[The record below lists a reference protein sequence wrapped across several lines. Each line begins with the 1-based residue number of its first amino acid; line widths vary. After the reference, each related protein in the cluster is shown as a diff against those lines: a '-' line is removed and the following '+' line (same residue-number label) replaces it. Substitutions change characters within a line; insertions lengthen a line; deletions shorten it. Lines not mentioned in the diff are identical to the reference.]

1 VAFTIT
7 EFDGVDH
14 ASSGED
20 VLLTPTITAR
30 KLAPASEMARRLM
43 LTIVVWA
50 LYVPHLAIL
59 KLLGPCLGPRWA
71 RTAGRLHW
79 LLTFVGAQRSVRA
92 TLERMYPNFRSD
104 LSVRTILRKH
114 LELKHE
120 CFARTKLF
128 NQQLLD
134 GDNDGIV
141 WEVDPAVANRVQQ
154 IRASG
159 QGLIIVGF
167 HFGFFRLSATQL
179 CRIFPGCD
187 AVHLSHR
194 IAHYEHET
202 MGYVA
207 QMALERALMADE
219 RSGARMH
226 YIENDTSMVR
236 IYRLLLDGQAVAV
249 AADGAIAK
257 DFVDVPFFDGR
268 LRLPCGWAR
277 LAAATRS
284 HVLFLADSQI
294 DYRSRKVRLFDCT
307 PTVDDSSDG
316 IQRAVSQAA
325 RVLEELIRGEPWSWH
340 PWQRLQLETA
350 DDGSPL
356 WAITELGRE
365 NRRTRDRVQAS
376 CSATAK
382 NRAARPT
389 SSQAIADP
397 VEFASHRNGGTT
409 MHDDEN
415 TSTTRRKSGDSR
427 SSARR
432 VAIVANS
439 FTPYRIYVHQR
450 IVREVPEV
458 ELWTVMTH
466 GNSYNRWQGLEPPEE
481 IRPLNFGHGEPTIEQ
496 TKLRFALR
504 EWRKFGRIIP
514 WLDEHQIDAVICQG
528 FGDVGRLRLLRWCH
542 RHGIPCF
549 LTADCNIWG
558 DVRPGPKR
566 ALKHLVVG
574 QAIRWSSGVMPCGEY
589 GRLLFKRYGATRD
602 RTFMFP
608 LISDL
613 ELFGHAPSDA
623 VRQVQQEYDL
633 DPQRRRIVYCGRMMQ
648 VKRPD
653 LTVSAFVALADERP
667 DWDLVFVGDGTL
679 REATVASIPPRLRE
693 RVKWLGLVHDTA
705 RLASIFSLCDVL
717 VLPSDK
723 EPWGM
728 VLIEAAAAG
737 LALVTTDIVGASPEL
752 VSDGENGR
760 VFRPGDLK
768 AFIDAL
774 RDVTQP
780 DRIDDTK
787 ANSRRV
793 LARWMAESD
802 PVDGFRAAMA
812 SCGLIPRRPQP
823 IVPSQVADPILAT
836 MQDADKVAI
845 EA

>member
-7 EFDGVDH
+7 EVDEVDH
-14 ASSGED
+14 ASGSQD
-20 VLLTPTITAR
+20 ALLAPAPTAR
-30 KLAPASEMARRLM
+30 KFALAGEIARRLM
-43 LTIVVWA
+43 FTMVVWA

-59 KLLGPCLGPRWA
+59 KLLGPRLGPRWA
-71 RTAGRLHW
+71 RTVGRLHW
-79 LLTFVGAQRSVRA
+79 LLTFVGAQQAVRTA
-92 TLERMYPNFRSD
+92 FERMYTNFRTD
-104 LSVRTILRKH
+104 LSLRTVLRKH

-128 NQQLLD
+128 NSQQLT
-134 GDNDGIV
+134 GANDGIA
-141 WEVDPAVANRVQQ
+141 WEVEPAIASGVQQ

-179 CRIFPGCD
+179 SQIFPGCD

-202 MGYVA
+202 MGRVA

-226 YIENDTSMVR
+226 YIENDSSMVR
-236 IYRLLLDGQAVAV
+236 IYRLLVDGEAVAV
-249 AADGAIAK
+249 AADGAFAK
-257 DFVDVPFFDGR
+257 DFMDVPFFDGK

-294 DYRSRKVRLFDCT
+294 DCRRRKVRLFECA
-307 PTVDDSSDG
+307 PAVDESPNG
-316 IQRAVSQAA
+316 IRRAVSQAA
-325 RVLEELIRGEPWSWH
+325 QVLQELIREEPWSWH
-340 PWQRLQLETA
+340 PWQRLQFETA
-350 DDGSPL
+350 DDGTPL
-356 WAITELGRE
+356 WVIAELGRE
-365 NRRTRDRVQAS
+365 NRPKQERIRDSRLAPV
-376 CSATAK
+376 TY
-382 NRAARPT
+382 RAAR
-389 SSQAIADP
+389 SASGKAIADP
-397 VEFASHRNGGTT
+397 TAFASYRNGGTT
-409 MHDDEN
+409 MHHYEG
-415 TSTTRRKSGDSR
+415 TSTRRRIGGDSR
-427 SSARR
+427 SGARR

-450 IVREVPEV
+450 IVRDVPEV
-458 ELWTVMTH
+458 ELWTLMTH

-504 EWRKFGRIIP
+504 EWRKFGRIIR
-514 WLDEHQIDAVICQG
+514 WIEEHQIEAVICQG
-528 FGDVGRLRLLRWCH
+528 FGDVGRLRLVRWC
-542 RHGIPCF
+542 RRRGIPCF

-589 GRLLFKRYGATRD
+589 GRLLFERYGATRD
-602 RTFMFP
+602 KTFMFP
-608 LISDL
+608 LISNL
-613 ELFGHAPSDA
+613 ELFGHAPSEA
-623 VRQVQQEYDL
+623 LRQVQQEYGL
-633 DPQRRRIVYCGRMMQ
+633 DSARRRMLYCGRMMQ

-667 DWDLVFVGDGTL
+667 DWDLVFVGGGAL
-679 REATVASIPPRLRE
+679 REATAASVPPRLRE
-693 RVKWLGLVHDTA
+693 RVKWLGLVHDTT
-705 RLASIFSLCDVL
+705 RLASIFALCDVL

-760 VFRPGDLK
+760 VFRPGDLN

-780 DRIDDTK
+780 DRIDETK

-793 LARWMAESD
+793 LARWMAQSD
-802 PVDGFRAAMA
+802 PVAGFRAAMQ
-812 SCGLIPRRPQP
+812 SCGLIPRQPQP
-823 IVPSQVADPILAT
+823 AAPIVAAGPIPPV
-836 MQDADKVAI
+836 MQEADKVAI

>member
-1 VAFTIT
+1 MAFTVT
-7 EFDGVDH
+7 EIDGVDR
-14 ASSGED
+14 ASCGEED
-20 VLLTPTITAR
+20 LLTLRGR
-30 KLAPASEMARRLM
+30 KLTLSETARRLM
-43 LTIVVWA
+43 LTVVVWA

-59 KLLGPCLGPRWA
+59 KILGPRLGPRWA
-71 RTAGRLHW
+71 RTVGRLHW
-79 LLTFVGAQRSVRA
+79 LLTFVGAQRPARA
-92 TLERMYPNFRSD
+92 ALEKMHASFRTD
-104 LSVRTILRKH
+104 LPLRTILRKH

-128 NQQLLD
+128 NQQLPT
-134 GDNDGIV
+134 GASDGIV
-141 WEVDPAVANRVQQ
+141 WDVDPAVASRVQQ
-154 IRASG
+154 LRASG

-179 CRIFPGCD
+179 SHIFPGCD

-202 MGYVA
+202 MGRVA
-207 QMALERALMADE
+207 QMALERALVADE

-226 YIENDTSMVR
+226 YIENDSSMVR

-249 AADGAIAK
+249 AADGAFAK
-257 DFVDVPFFDGR
+257 DFVDVPFFDGKM
-268 LRLPCGWAR
+268 RLPCGWAR

-284 HVLFLADSQI
+284 HVLFLADSEI
-294 DYRSRKVRLFDCT
+294 DYQRRKVRLFDCA
-307 PTVDDSSDG
+307 PAVDNSPDG
-316 IQRAVSQAA
+316 IRRAVSQAA
-325 RVLEELIRGEPWSWH
+325 RVLEELIRSEPWSWH
-340 PWQRLQLETA
+340 PWQRLHFETA
-350 DDGSPL
+350 NDGAPL
-356 WAITELGRE
+356 RVITELGRK
-365 NRRTRDRVQAS
+365 NRRRRESIRAAHSST
-376 CSATAK
+376 AT
-382 NRAARPT
+382 NRAARGN
-389 SSQAIADP
+389 SSAAIA
-397 VEFASHRNGGTT
+397 ERAAFASHRNGGTT
-409 MHDDEN
+409 MHLDE
-415 TSTTRRKSGDSR
+415 TTPARQGRGADLLSGP
-427 SSARR
+427 RR

-458 ELWTVMTH
+458 ELWTLMTH

-496 TKLRFALR
+496 TNLRFAPR
-504 EWRKFGRIIP
+504 EWRKFGRVIRWI
-514 WLDEHQIDAVICQG
+514 DEHQIEAVICQG

-542 RHGIPCF
+542 SRGIPCF

-589 GRLLFKRYGATRD
+589 GRLLFERYGAR
-602 RTFMFP
+602 REKTFMFP

-613 ELFGHAPSDA
+613 DLFGRAPADA
-623 VRQVQQEYDL
+623 VRQVQQECDL
-633 DPQRRRIVYCGRMMQ
+633 DPKRRRIVYCGRMMQ

-667 DWDLVFVGDGTL
+667 DWDLVFVGDGAL
-679 REATVASIPPRLRE
+679 REATAASIPPHLRD

-705 RLASIFSLCDVL
+705 KLASIFSLCDVL

-728 VLIEAAAAG
+728 VVIEAAAAG
-737 LALVTTDIVGASPEL
+737 LALVMTDVVGACPEL

-760 VFRPGDLK
+760 VFRPGDLN
-768 AFIDAL
+768 AFTDAL
-774 RDVTQP
+774 RDVTHP
-780 DRIDDTK
+780 DRIDEMK
-787 ANSRRV
+787 ANSPRV
-793 LARWMAESD
+793 LARWMTESD
-802 PVDGFRAAMA
+802 PVDGFRAAME
-812 SCGLIPRRPQP
+812 SCGLIQRDSRA
-823 IVPSQVADPILAT
+823 IAESQAT
-836 MQDADKVAI
+836 ESLSAAMRDTDKVAI